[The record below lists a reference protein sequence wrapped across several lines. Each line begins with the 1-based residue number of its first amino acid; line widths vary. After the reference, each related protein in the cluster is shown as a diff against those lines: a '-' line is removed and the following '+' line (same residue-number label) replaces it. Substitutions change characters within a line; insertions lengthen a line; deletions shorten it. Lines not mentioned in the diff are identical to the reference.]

1 MEKDKIDSLRFGRW
15 GEAIAAEYLK
25 SKGYL
30 IIASHFQFH
39 HTEIDLIARDGDYL
53 VFIEVKTRSSDD
65 FGSPEEAITERK
77 KAHLRRAAEGYL
89 YLNNLGQ
96 VDCRFDVI
104 SLSFDDRGRAE
115 IEHLVNAF
123 E

>member
-1 MEKDKIDSLRFGRW
+1 MEKDKIGSLPFGQW
-15 GEAIAAEYLK
+15 GEK
-25 SKGYL
+25 
-30 IIASHFQFH
+30 IASEFLEKKGFKIIERHFYFH

-65 FGSPEEAITERK
+65 FGFPEEAITERK

-89 YLNNLGQ
+89 YLNRLDNI
-96 VDCRFDVI
+96 DCRFDVI
-104 SLSFDDRGRAE
+104 SIRFSRDGRPE
-115 IEHLVNAF
+115 IEHFIKAF